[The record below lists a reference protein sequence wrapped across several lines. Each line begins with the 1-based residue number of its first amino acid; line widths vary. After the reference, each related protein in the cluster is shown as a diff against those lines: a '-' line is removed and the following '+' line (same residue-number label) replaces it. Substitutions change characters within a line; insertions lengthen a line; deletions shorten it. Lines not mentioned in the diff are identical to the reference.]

1 MESLFEGKTEPVEI
15 PEVILDLVDRFV
27 KSHDSVKDRKEFIA
41 LAVSEILEK
50 HDHFGELHVPLGM
63 FFTRR
68 VEDIKMQVK
77 LLNTI
82 DWYGREARIRE
93 AVEHLNKAAE
103 ILNDIAKEI
112 KSDF

>member
-82 DWYGREARIRE
+82 DWYGRESRVRE